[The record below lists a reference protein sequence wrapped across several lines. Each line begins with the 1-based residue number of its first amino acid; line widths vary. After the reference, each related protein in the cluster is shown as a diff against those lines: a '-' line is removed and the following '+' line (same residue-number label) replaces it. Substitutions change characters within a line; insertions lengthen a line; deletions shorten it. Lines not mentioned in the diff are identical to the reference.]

1 MFLNEP
7 ELDIS
12 FKVMHK
18 GKAYFIYANTG
29 SMKCFDIGHKRHTCP
44 HKAQVTEVE
53 VRPSTSADGESVR
66 AVSED
71 VQPQAESQRDNEI
84 DGVIESQTE
93 NVHEM
98 VDIGRNHDVSELD
111 ENSATDDAATVSVER
126 VSNEKSEMSN
136 SVEMCSLLMLI
147 LG

>member
-29 SMKCFDIGHKRHTCP
+29 SMKCFECGDIGHKRHTCP

-53 VRPSTSADGESVR
+53 VRPSTSADNES
-66 AVSED
+66 
-71 VQPQAESQRDNEI
+71 
-84 DGVIESQTE
+84 
-93 NVHEM
+93 
-98 VDIGRNHDVSELD
+98 IGQFLR
-111 ENSATDDAATVSVER
+111 T
-126 VSNEKSEMSN
+126 
-136 SVEMCSLLMLI
+136 CSLKLNHRGTTRLME
-147 LG
+147 